1 MQNLLFQYQK
11 MLYIYLHQLL
21 LFFHTFLCHTFF
33 CHTFNLL
40 NYYFKLFILSYFES

>member
-11 MLYIYLHQLL
+11 MLCIYLHRLL
-21 LFFHTFLCHTFF
+21 LFFHTFLCHTFL